1 MNSIEILKE
10 VINGLENVISD
21 VKENDGIVWLAKEV
35 RKDLLDVVK
44 AIQKEQGRIK

>member
-21 VKENDGIVWLAKEV
+21 VKEDDGVVWLAKEV
-35 RKDLLDVVK
+35 KKDLLDVVK
-44 AIQKEQGRIK
+44 AIQHEQRRIA

>member
-10 VINGLENVISD
+10 VIIGLENVISD
-21 VKENDGIVWLAKEV
+21 VKENDEVVWLAKEV

-44 AIQKEQGRIK
+44 AIQKEQGRIS